1 MFDGITYEQSDTIIL
16 GGVDISAIT
25 GVSYTGTATAG
36 TLTLQ
41 EASGTIAL
49 YFTGDYAAGDF
60 VLAAGPRVLSSLPP
74 SVAITEV
81 LPPIVTL
88 AASPTVANGGSA
100 TLGTAVPGHGYG
112 PASSDALS
120 VTLTS
125 DADFATGST
134 VALNNGT
141 LVYRPGLITAA
152 DVGSDTISY
161 TVTDAT
167 TSAVTTETQAV
178 TLSTTGVTC
187 CRAGTL
193 IRTDRGEVP
202 VEALRVGD
210 RVVSA
215 FGGTA
220 TVTWLG
226 HRRVDCQ
233 RHPKPHDVWPVRV
246 AAGAFGA
253 NQPRRDLWL
262 SPDHSVF
269 IDGVLI
275 PIRYLVNGA
284 TIVREP
290 TDAVTYW
297 HVELPQHDI
306 LLAEGL
312 PCESYLDTGN
322 RGAFENGAGPTML
335 HPDFALRMGQRILR
349 GTGGRRSRPR
359 SRTVLPA

>member
-1 MFDGITYEQSDTIIL
+1 M
-16 GGVDISAIT
+16 
-25 GVSYTGTATAG
+25 TA
-36 TLTLQ
+36 
-41 EASGTIAL
+41 
-49 YFTGDYAAGDF
+49 
-60 VLAAGPRVLSSLPP
+60 SLF
-74 SVAITEV
+74 A
-81 LPPIVTL
+81 PIVTL
-88 AASPTVANGGSA
+88 ATSASPTASNTATA
-100 TLGTAVPGHGYG
+100 TLGTAKPGTGT
-112 PASSDALS
+112 DALK
-120 VTLTS
+120 VTLIS

-233 RHPKPHDVWPVRV
+233 RHP
-246 AAGAFGA
+246 
-253 NQPRRDLWL
+253 
-262 SPDHSVF
+262 
-269 IDGVLI
+269 
-275 PIRYLVNGA
+275 
-284 TIVREP
+284 
-290 TDAVTYW
+290 
-297 HVELPQHDI
+297 
-306 LLAEGL
+306 
-312 PCESYLDTGN
+312 
-322 RGAFENGAGPTML
+322 
-335 HPDFALRMGQRILR
+335 
-349 GTGGRRSRPR
+349 
-359 SRTVLPA
+359 